1 MKLTASASGGFTG
14 RTQHYEVDTGSNP
27 AGPALEQ
34 ALAGA
39 GFFTAPADA
48 TPDAIGA
55 DLRRWCIGAD
65 DGTRSHSVCF
75 VEDGSAATARWQE
88 IVAQIRAA
96 A

>member
-1 MKLTASASGGFTG
+1 MKLSASASGGFTG
-14 RTQHYEVDTGSNP
+14 RTQYYEVDTAASP

-34 ALAGA
+34 ALAA
-39 GFFTAPADA
+39 VGFFAAAADA
-48 TPDAIGA
+48 TPDAVGA

-65 DGTRSHSVCF
+65 DGTRTHSVCF

-88 IVAQIRAA
+88 IVTQIKAA